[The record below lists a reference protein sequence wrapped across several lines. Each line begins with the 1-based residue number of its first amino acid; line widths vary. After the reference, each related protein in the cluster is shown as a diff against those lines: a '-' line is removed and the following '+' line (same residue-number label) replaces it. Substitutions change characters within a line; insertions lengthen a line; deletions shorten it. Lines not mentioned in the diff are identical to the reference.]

1 MTVSPLASQAPV
13 GAVDFRAAM
22 RLIVGNVS
30 VITAGTGMDRSGL
43 VVISVVSLSAE
54 PPKVIACVN
63 RSSSTWPVI
72 ERHRHFAV
80 NSLGPQHQ
88 RVAERFSGF
97 GGIKGNERYKGAD
110 WTTLK
115 TGASVLSDA
124 VAAFDCSV
132 DEMID
137 RGTHSII
144 IGSVEAVRTQD
155 AGDALLY
162 WRGGYRPLAA

>member
-1 MTVSPLASQAPV
+1 MVEVA
-13 GAVDFRAAM
+13 DFRAAM

-30 VITAGTGMDRSGL
+30 VITAGVGDDRSGL

-72 ERHRHFAV
+72 ERYRHFGV

-97 GGIKGNERYKGAD
+97 GGIKGKDRYEGAE
-110 WTTLK
+110 WMTLK
-115 TGASVLSDA
+115 TGASLLSDA
-124 VAAFDCSV
+124 VAAF
-132 DEMID
+132 
-137 RGTHSII
+137 GSIRAHLDV
-144 IGSVEAVRTQD
+144 VEA
-155 AGDALLY
+155 AAP
-162 WRGGYRPLAA
+162 RGIHVMVEKPLEIGRAHV

>member
-1 MTVSPLASQAPV
+1 MATTVSGPPV
-13 GAVDFRAAM
+13 GAADFRAAM
-22 RLIVGNVS
+22 RLVVGNVS

-63 RSSSTWPVI
+63 RSSSTWSVI
-72 ERHRHFAV
+72 ERHGHFAV

-88 RVAERFSGF
+88 TVAERFSGF
-97 GGIKGNERYKGAD
+97 GGLKGNDRYKGAD
-110 WTTLK
+110 WITLK
-115 TGASVLSDA
+115 TGASVLSHA
-124 VAAFDCSV
+124 VAAFDCSL

-144 IGSVEAVRTQD
+144 IGSVEAVKTQD
-155 AGDALLY
+155 AGHALVY
-162 WRGGYRPLAA
+162 WRGGYRALEA